1 MVGKV
6 TSGSSFSGLSDY
18 LTGKPERVAWT
29 EPRWL
34 LGTDPKEI
42 AREMEAAAGQ
52 SSRIEKPV
60 YHLSISFGA
69 GDHPTREQMR
79 EAAER
84 VLDRLGLSEH
94 QAFLVAHNDTDH
106 PHVHIMVNRVHPE
119 TGKAWQ
125 TSHDYARIEQ
135 VLRSLEKEWGLTPVP
150 GHHAREEGAP
160 APDRTVSRQT
170 GEIRQIRRTG
180 EAPFPDVVRAR
191 VGKDIAQAKSWAE
204 LMGALEQ
211 HGLRVEARGRG
222 AVITDGRHYAKA
234 SSVDREASLPRLERR
249 FGQTLRGYLA
259 DDRAPTPHRG
269 LTGAA
274 GGNAGAD
281 DKDKSHPADGAH
293 GTTLNASGVLGALRG
308 LRRLQEE
315 PEKEV
320 PERVGRL
327 TLQAAEAL
335 LRSDPAMREVVR
347 DVHAYGKARET
358 EAALQKALQGYHEA
372 DRALKRLPD
381 LERRAAELRTPF
393 ERELARA
400 YRDPERARAAFE
412 KLAAKEGVGPA
423 AERMSRSP
431 ETFGDL
437 RETKKRAWLGL
448 ARHVDEAPARSAA
461 RTASDLGAQY
471 LNAKAQLPSAAQVE
485 KWTASYHAAA
495 AEVARLKQELGTGP
509 LSGNILQRIGERA
522 QKLSPQQMNGLQHVL
537 MPKQFQMVAQAVSK
551 TAAMIKGLSR

>member
-6 TSGSSFSGLSDY
+6 TSGSSFSGLADY
-18 LTGKPERVAWT
+18 LTGRPERVAWT

-52 SSRIEKPV
+52 SSRVEKPV

-125 TSHDYARIEQ
+125 TRHDYARIEQ

-150 GHHAREEGAP
+150 GHHAREKGAP
-160 APDRTVSRQT
+160 APDRTATRQT
-170 GEIRQIRRTG
+170 GEIRQMRRTG

-204 LMGALEQ
+204 LMGALRQ

-249 FGQTLRGYLA
+249 FGQTLSGYLA
-259 DDRAPTPHRG
+259 EDRAPTPRRG
-269 LTGAA
+269 LTGA
-274 GGNAGAD
+274 D
-281 DKDKSHPADGAH
+281 DKGKSHPAEGAP
-293 GTTLNASGVLGALRG
+293 GTTLNASSVLGALRG

-320 PERVGRL
+320 PERIGRL

-335 LRSDPAMREVVR
+335 LRSDPALREVVR
-347 DVHAYGKARET
+347 DVHAYGKARGT
-358 EAALQKALQGYHEA
+358 EAALQKALQDYHEA
-372 DRALKRLPD
+372 ARALKRLPD

-393 ERELARA
+393 ERELAQA
-400 YRDPERARAAFE
+400 YRDPERARVAFE
-412 KLAAKEGVGPA
+412 KLAAKEGIGPA
-423 AERMSRSP
+423 AEKMSRSP
-431 ETFGDL
+431 EAFGDL
-437 RETKKRAWLGL
+437 RETQKRTWLGL
-448 ARHVDEAPARSAA
+448 VRHVDEAPARSAA
-461 RTASDLGAQY
+461 RTASDLGTQY
-471 LNAKAQLPSAAQVE
+471 LNAKAQLPSAAEVE

-509 LSGNILQRIGERA
+509 RSGHILQRIGERA
-522 QKLSPQQMNGLQHVL
+522 QKLSPQQMNGLQHML
-537 MPKQFQMVAQAVSK
+537 MPRQLQMVAQAVSK

>member
-6 TSGSSFSGLSDY
+6 TSGSSFSGLADY
-18 LTGKPERVAWT
+18 LTGRPERVAWT

-42 AREMEAAAGQ
+42 AREMEAAAGG
-52 SSRIEKPV
+52 SSRVEKPV

-69 GDHPTREQMR
+69 GDHPTHEQMR

-84 VLDRLGLSEH
+84 VLDQLGLRDH
-94 QAFLVAHNDTDH
+94 QALLVAHNDTDH

-125 TSHDYARIEQ
+125 TSHDYARIEK

-150 GHHAREEGAP
+150 GHHAREKGAP

-170 GEIRQIRRTG
+170 GEIRQLRRTG

-204 LMGALEQ
+204 LMGALRQ

-222 AVITDGRHYAKA
+222 VVITDGRHYAKA

-249 FGQTLRGYLA
+249 FGQTLSSYLA
-259 DDRAPTPHRG
+259 EDRPPTPRRG
-269 LTGAA
+269 LSSTT
-274 GGNAGAD
+274 GGNPGAGER
-281 DKDKSHPADGAH
+281 DKSRPEGTP
-293 GTTLNASGVLGALRG
+293 GTTLNASSVLGALRG

-320 PERVGRL
+320 PERAARL

-335 LRSDPAMREVVR
+335 LRSDPVLGEVVR

-358 EAALQKALQGYHEA
+358 EAALQKALQDYHEA

-381 LERRAAELRTPF
+381 LDRRAAELRMPF
-393 ERELARA
+393 ERELARV
-400 YRDPERARAAFE
+400 YRDPQRARVTFE

-423 AERMSRSP
+423 AERMSRTP
-431 ETFGDL
+431 EFFGDL
-437 RETKKRAWLGL
+437 RETQKRAWLGL
-448 ARHVDEAPARSAA
+448 ARHASEAPARSAA

-471 LNAKAQLPSAAQVE
+471 LNAKAELPSAADVA
-485 KWTASYHAAA
+485 KWTTSYHAAA
-495 AEVARLKQELGTGP
+495 SELARLKQELGKEP
-509 LSGNILQRIGERA
+509 RSGHILQRLGERA
-522 QKLSPQQMNGLQHVL
+522 QKLSPQQMSLLQRVL
-537 MPKQFQMVAQAVSK
+537 MPKQFQVLVQAVGK
-551 TAAMIKGLSR
+551 TKAMIKGLGR

>member
-18 LTGKPERVAWT
+18 LTGRPERVAWT

-79 EAAER
+79 GAAER
-84 VLDRLGLSEH
+84 VLDRLGLREH
-94 QAFLVAHNDTDH
+94 QALLVAHNDTDH

-150 GHHAREEGAP
+150 SHHAREKGAP
-160 APDRTVSRQT
+160 APDRTVTRQT
-170 GEIRQIRRTG
+170 GEIRQMRRTG

-249 FGQTLRGYLA
+249 FGQTLSGYLA
-259 DDRAPTPHRG
+259 EDRALTPHRG
-269 LTGAA
+269 LTEAA
-274 GGNAGAD
+274 GSNAGAD
-281 DKDKSHPADGAH
+281 DKGTSRPAEGAP
-293 GTTLNASGVLGALRG
+293 GMTLNAHSVLGALRG

-335 LRSDPAMREVVR
+335 LRSDPALGGVVR

-358 EAALQKALQGYHEA
+358 EAALQKALQNYHEA

-381 LERRAAELRTPF
+381 LERRAVELRTPF
-393 ERELARA
+393 EQELARA

-412 KLAAKEGVGPA
+412 KSAAKEGIGPA
-423 AERMSRSP
+423 AEKMSRSP
-431 ETFGDL
+431 EAFGDL
-437 RETKKRAWLGL
+437 RETQKRTWLRL
-448 ARHVDEAPARSAA
+448 TRHVDEAPARNAA

-471 LNAKAQLPSAAQVE
+471 LNAKSQLPSAAEVA

-495 AEVARLKQELGTGP
+495 ADVARLKQELGTGP
-509 LSGNILQRIGERA
+509 RSGHILHRIGERV
-522 QKLSPQQMNGLQHVL
+522 QKLSSQQMNGLQHVL
-537 MPKQFQMVAQAVSK
+537 TPKQFQVLTQAAGK
-551 TAAMIKGLSR
+551 TMAMIKGLGR

>member
-6 TSGSSFSGLSDY
+6 TSGSSFSGLADY
-18 LTGKPERVAWT
+18 LTGRPERVAWT

-42 AREMEAAAGQ
+42 AREMEAAAGG
-52 SSRIEKPV
+52 SSRVEKPV

-69 GDHPTREQMR
+69 GDHPTHEQMR

-84 VLDRLGLSEH
+84 VLDQLGLRDH
-94 QAFLVAHNDTDH
+94 QALLVAHNDTDH

-150 GHHAREEGAP
+150 GHHAREKGAP

-170 GEIRQIRRTG
+170 GEIRQLRRTG

-204 LMGALEQ
+204 LMGALRQ

-222 AVITDGRHYAKA
+222 VVITDGRHYAKA

-249 FGQTLRGYLA
+249 FGQTLSSYLA
-259 DDRAPTPHRG
+259 EDRPPTPRRG
-269 LTGAA
+269 LSSTT
-274 GGNAGAD
+274 GGNPGAGER
-281 DKDKSHPADGAH
+281 DKSRPEGTP
-293 GTTLNASGVLGALRG
+293 GTTLNASSVLGALRG

-320 PERVGRL
+320 PERAARL

-335 LRSDPAMREVVR
+335 LRSDPVLGEVVR

-358 EAALQKALQGYHEA
+358 EAALQKALQDYHEA

-381 LERRAAELRTPF
+381 LDRRAAELRMPF
-393 ERELARA
+393 ERELARV
-400 YRDPERARAAFE
+400 YRDPQRARVTFE

-423 AERMSRSP
+423 AERMSRTP
-431 ETFGDL
+431 EFFGDL
-437 RETKKRAWLGL
+437 RETQKRAWLGL
-448 ARHVDEAPARSAA
+448 ARHASEAPARSAA

-471 LNAKAQLPSAAQVE
+471 LNAKAELPSAADVA
-485 KWTASYHAAA
+485 KWTTSYHAAA
-495 AEVARLKQELGTGP
+495 SELARLKQELGKEP
-509 LSGNILQRIGERA
+509 RSGHILQRLGERA
-522 QKLSPQQMNGLQHVL
+522 QKLSPQQMSLLQRVL
-537 MPKQFQMVAQAVSK
+537 MPKQFQVLVQAVGK
-551 TAAMIKGLSR
+551 TKAMIKGLGR